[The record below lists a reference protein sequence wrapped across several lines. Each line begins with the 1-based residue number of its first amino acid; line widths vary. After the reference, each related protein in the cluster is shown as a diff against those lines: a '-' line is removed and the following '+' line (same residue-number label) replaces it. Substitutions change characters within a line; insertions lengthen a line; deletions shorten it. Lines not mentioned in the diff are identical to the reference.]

1 LNFAAELDW
10 ESALVWI
17 DMRRDYKEQRM
28 SALAL
33 KAEFLYFV
41 AFVEREDGRRV
52 ITLRRANR
60 REVNHYV
67 SKES

>member
-1 LNFAAELDW
+1 
-10 ESALVWI
+10 
-17 DMRRDYKEQRM
+17 MRRDYKEQRM